1 MKKVKKKHYKHKRK
15 SRVKVIAYLKIIK
28 FMRELNKVP
37 NKNLSSPIQECSE
50 ETIEELNNTFKD
62 MAINSKEFWQHYS

>member
-1 MKKVKKKHYKHKRK
+1 MKKVKKKYYKHKRK
-15 SRVKVIAYLKIIK
+15 SRIKVVAYLKIIK

-37 NKNLSSPIQECSE
+37 NKNLSSHIQECSE

-62 MAINSKEFWQHYS
+62 MAENSKEFWQHYS